1 MPKKNEPLSIGGP
14 PRLIAWELTQS
25 CNLRCVHCRASATEE
40 RSGDELSTT
49 EAERFIDSLS
59 EVGRPIIIL
68 TGGEPLLREDV
79 FVLARK
85 ATESGLRVVLATN
98 GTMIDGAMAREI
110 VASGIK
116 RVSISLDGPDASS
129 HDNFRGISGAFDLAM
144 NGIEELKKAGMEFQI
159 NTTIT
164 KRNSHQIQAMAELAI
179 RLCAKAL
186 HIFLLVP
193 TGRGKDLANEAIS
206 AVDYEKVLHEFYDL
220 SQRMPLEMK
229 ATCAPHYYRIVSQ
242 KEKGKPAGR
251 ISSHGSKH
259 GLSAMTRGCLGGTGF
274 CFISFKGDVCPCGY
288 LPIVGGNIREESFK
302 RIWYNAPLFRDLR
315 DLTKLKG
322 KCGRCEY
329 NIVCGGCRA
338 RAYNQK
344 GDYLEEEPL
353 CIYQPHGE
361 KDAGK

>member
-1 MPKKNEPLSIGGP
+1 MPKKNKTLSIGGP

-40 RSGDELSTT
+40 RSEEELSTV
-49 EAERFIDSLS
+49 EAKRLLESLS
-59 EVGRPIIIL
+59 EVNHPIIIL

-79 FVLARK
+79 FELARK
-85 ATESGLRVVLATN
+85 ATDYELRVVLATN
-98 GTMIDGAMAREI
+98 GTMIDDGIAREI

-129 HDNFRGISGAFDLAM
+129 HDNFRGISGAFDLAI
-144 NGIEELKKAGMEFQI
+144 NGIEKLKKAGMEFQI

-164 KRNSHQIQAMAELAI
+164 KRNSHQIEAMGRFAMHLG
-179 RLCAKAL
+179 AKAL

-193 TGRGKDLANEAIS
+193 TGRGKDLAKEAIS

-220 SQRMPLEMK
+220 SQRIPLEMK

-242 KEKGKPAGR
+242 KEKGKPAGSV
-251 ISSHGSKH
+251 SSQGRKH

-288 LPIVGGNIREESFK
+288 LPIVAGNIREKSFK
-302 RIWYNAPLFRDLR
+302 QIWYNAPLFQDLR

-329 NIVCGGCRA
+329 SMVCGGCRA
-338 RAYNQK
+338 RAYNQQ